1 MRNRTKKVVSKPN
14 LRRTLKLEKP
24 PGDLLLHRWW
34 RVVVR
39 VQVVAVS
46 DQEPDTGGDEGEGL
60 AFCDRQLRRFETD
73 GDGVG
78 GCEGHG
84 MKSGGCGWRERLSP
98 MHLIWHRSAQGAIG
112 ISTQLA

>member
-46 DQEPDTGGDEGEGL
+46 DQEPDAGGDEGDEEGEDEVAAPAL
-60 AFCDRQLRRFETD
+60 RASRLQQVVLVVLLRDAVTHALKDFLYTLRRNLLD
-73 GDGVG
+73 LVQ
-78 GCEGHG
+78 
-84 MKSGGCGWRERLSP
+84 SRLKF
-98 MHLIWHRSAQGAIG
+98 HVRG
-112 ISTQLA
+112 T